1 MNETEEIL
9 KKIFDLYFE
18 EEYYSNKIHDDQD
31 YINITDDIEKLQK
44 RLSHILK
51 PVLNDDQIYLI
62 INDFESL
69 YTTMCNIY
77 RYYDFI
83 QGLSLGI
90 TLTTVSPK
98 LNNPSFVK
106 QMVKIVNQTNR

>member
-51 PVLNDDQIYLI
+51 PVLNDEQIYLI

-98 LNNPSFVK
+98 LNNPSFVE
-106 QMVKIVNQTNR
+106 QIVKIVNQTNR

>member
-9 KKIFDLYFE
+9 KRIFDLYFE
-18 EEYYSNKIHDDQD
+18 EEYYSNKIHDNQD

-51 PVLNDDQIYLI
+51 PIMNDEQIYLI

-98 LNNPSFVK
+98 LNNPSFVE